1 MQNDVNMAHVEF
13 EEGVTAGTAAAAA
26 MIADNSSDDQ
36 RHRCEKNGVKALFL
50 RCRANTTQRVPLT
63 GHASAGPLWFSQGKS
78 RINSSFKKLE
88 HVLFVVYCYIVIV
101 NFDCLCP

>member
-36 RHRCEKNGVKALFL
+36 RHRCEWCESFVFEVPCQYDPTGPSYWTCKCGSSVVFTRQEPNKQLFQKA
-50 RCRANTTQRVPLT
+50 
-63 GHASAGPLWFSQGKS
+63 
-78 RINSSFKKLE
+78 
-88 HVLFVVYCYIVIV
+88 
-101 NFDCLCP
+101 